1 MSQGHSQDA
10 LTGTWNFRVIG
21 PDGSSDTYGTFT
33 VRPDCSFRSELVTSV
48 SNEVR
53 TVILQGLV
61 RIRYGFLVETTTN
74 VLPQW
79 TPGAK
84 RGALPLGG
92 TTSRTRIIRLD
103 EHELVLETNQFDSVL
118 YRKVMQ

>member
-1 MSQGHSQDA
+1 MRSPAPGI
-10 LTGTWNFRVIG
+10 FE
-21 PDGSSDTYGTFT
+21 SSDLMAHPTHTA
-33 VRPDCSFRSELVTSV
+33 RSPSGRIELVTSV
-48 SNEVR
+48 SNELR

-61 RIRYGFLVETTTN
+61 RIRDGFLVETTTN

-84 RGALPLGG
+84 RGALPPGG

-103 EHELVLETNQFDSVL
+103 EHELVLETNQFGSVL